1 MKKLSSLSDLQSL
14 IDPLELSND
23 SSKFLISKPIVKQF
37 LEAHYSK
44 KGRAGKPVTVIKCFK
59 GSKNEM
65 KDLAKILKNKCGV
78 GGSVKDEQIIIQGE
92 YRNKITS
99 ILEGMG
105 HSVKRIGG

>member
-1 MKKLSSLSDLQSL
+1 MKKLTSLSDLKSL
-14 IDPLELSND
+14 IDPVELSSNN
-23 SSKFLISKPIVKQF
+23 SNSLSKKSFEKQY

-44 KGRAGKPVTVIKCFK
+44 KGRAGKPVTVIKSFK

-78 GGSVKDEQIIIQGE
+78 GGSVKNEQIIIQGE
-92 YRNKITS
+92 YRDKITS
-99 ILEGMG
+99 ILESLG

>member
-1 MKKLSSLSDLQSL
+1 MKKLNSLSDLQSL
-14 IDPLELSND
+14 VDPTELSSNN
-23 SSKFLISKPIVKQF
+23 SNSLSNSPIVRQS

-44 KGRAGKPVTVIKCFK
+44 KGRAGKPVTVIKSFK

-92 YRNKITS
+92 YRDKITS
-99 ILEGMG
+99 ILESMG